1 MHPWFVGLSCGVA
14 LGICR
19 AVYNVS
25 NLNTPLRYIGAVS
38 GSSGAVAVPGTP
50 ATFWS
55 LMRVCFTP
63 WAPSHVL
70 VVNSGIEP
78 ENVVEVDITTGL
90 LVRELVT
97 GVDGVTNVAATATM
111 FAVSN
116 FGATLSSLSQVKIY
130 DVNGTLLASFGGTR
144 LSDGET
150 DYVGE

>member
-1 MHPWFVGLSCGVA
+1 
-14 LGICR
+14 
-19 AVYNVS
+19 
-25 NLNTPLRYIGAVS
+25 
-38 GSSGAVAVPGTP
+38 
-50 ATFWS
+50 
-55 LMRVCFTP
+55 
-63 WAPSHVL
+63 L